1 MEIWLV
7 MTWVQEL
14 FIDLIFA
21 PAEDTTRSAPPLSL
35 PATPATGPS
44 DEGPKKQRREAGVA
58 GDSEDKENYD
68 AMLHRDTR

>member
-1 MEIWLV
+1 

-44 DEGPKKQRREAGVA
+44 DEGPKQRREAGVA